1 MAAPISSQNLAAVL
15 HGPMDIRMESIAV
28 PEPKENEVL
37 LSVGSVGICG
47 SDIKYWMYGKCGR
60 FTVEK
65 PMVLGHEASGTVVK
79 LGTGVKH
86 LNIGDRVAIEPGV
99 PCRKCKLCK
108 TGRYNLCKDVFF
120 CATPPDDGNLCRFYT
135 HAADFCYK
143 LPDNMTLDEGAL
155 IEPLAVGIY
164 SSRRANI
171 GLGDKLLICGAGPV
185 GILTMMAARQMGAT
199 SILITDIDN
208 NRLSMAKSLGA
219 DYTIKV
225 TTSDPKEL
233 ANQIEDVM
241 GCQPD
246 ATIEC
251 SGTDFSM
258 RTGIYATY
266 PGGSVILVGRGS
278 ADAEVPLT
286 VAATKEVDLKGVFR
300 YANCYPAAI
309 EFIKN
314 GFVNVKPLISHH
326 FALKD
331 TVQAFETARSRDS
344 KAVKVM
350 IHCDQ

>member
-1 MAAPISSQNLAAVL
+1 
-15 HGPMDIRMESIAV
+15 
-28 PEPKENEVL
+28 
-37 LSVGSVGICG
+37 
-47 SDIKYWMYGKCGR
+47 MYGKCGR

-171 GLGDKLLICGAGPV
+171 GLGDKLLICGA
-185 GILTMMAARQMGAT
+185 
-199 SILITDIDN
+199 DIDN

-286 VAATKEVDLKGVFR
+286 LTFCFLFS
-300 YANCYPAAI
+300 YPAAI